1 MRVTNLMISNRVVF
15 NMQRSIQS
23 LLTMQGRLS
32 SGRRIEM
39 PSDDPIG
46 TLRDL
51 DYRTELA
58 KNDQYL
64 KNISQGQSWLQNYD
78 TTLAGLKNLVST
90 SKELAIAMAN
100 GTYDEQARQA
110 SASEIRS
117 IYEQIVQL
125 GNGTLEGKHIFS
137 GYRTD
142 TQALTASEGGAVYH
156 GDMGQ
161 IKFQIETATRLTV
174 NFNGADVF
182 LRRLSELGET
192 ADLNVAVTGSTLL
205 VDLNAGSGIDQTV
218 GTFTVTD
225 NNLNISS
232 TVDVSGAVTVDDVLN
247 AINAQL
253 AADGITNLSAQIAPE
268 GNGIRLNID
277 ETLPNRISVDTAL
290 DNLNGGHGVDLSD
303 GRIHL
308 TDGAGID
315 VNIDLGG
322 ATTVGDVITEF
333 NAQMA
338 AAGLPLSNVTMQ
350 LNAAGT
356 GLEINDTNGVP
367 IGLSIS
373 EVDAFSTTAQDLGIR
388 GNINA
393 SLVGLD
399 LNPQYGFEIEE
410 TTGTTA
416 GDLALVGEFIG
427 DWSGGDI
434 DPLLTLTSNIAEFN
448 NGLGYASGEIVV
460 WQGLDSRTFDLS
472 DPAIVTVQDV
482 LDLFN
487 NSGLDITAT
496 INADNAGIQITNN
509 DPTRSLTVEDVGD
522 SRLTKDMGIFGS
534 TDMMGSL
541 QVLIHCLDN
550 NDQEGTG
557 MLLENLDASI
567 QNLLNVRATV
577 GASASRLETTRARLT
592 DMGLNFT
599 KLLSEVEDADLTK
612 LMMDLAMM
620 ENSYQASLLAGAR
633 IMQPSLMDFLR

>member
-1 MRVTNLMISNRVVF
+1 MISNRVVF

-32 SGRRIEM
+32 SGRRIEL
-39 PSDDPIG
+39 PSDDPVG

-51 DYRTELA
+51 DYRSELA

-64 KNISQGQSWLQNYD
+64 KNISQGRSWLQNYD
-78 TTLAGLKNLVST
+78 TTMAELKNLVST
-90 SKELAIAMAN
+90 SKELAIAMSN
-100 GTYDEQARQA
+100 GTYDDQARQA

-125 GNGTLEGKHIFS
+125 GNGTLEGKRIFS
-137 GYRTD
+137 GFRTD

-156 GDMGQ
+156 GDTGQ
-161 IKFQIETATRLTV
+161 IEFQIETASRVTV

-182 LRRLSELGET
+182 LRRLTEVGSE

-205 VDLNAGSGIDQTV
+205 ADLNAGSGIDQAT
-218 GTFTVTD
+218 GTFTIID
-225 NNLNISS
+225 HNLNISS
-232 TVDVSGAVTVDDVLN
+232 TVDVTGAVTVDDVLN

-253 AADGITNLSAQIAPE
+253 AADGITNLSAEIAPE
-268 GNGIRLNID
+268 GNGIRMNID
-277 ETLPNRISVDTAL
+277 DTLPNQISVDTPL
-290 DNLNGGHGVDLSD
+290 DNLNGGRGVDFND

-308 TDGAGID
+308 TDGIGID
-315 VNIDLGG
+315 VDIDLGG
-322 ATTVGDVITEF
+322 ASTVGDVITEF
-333 NAQMA
+333 NTQMA
-338 AAGLPLSNVTMQ
+338 AAGPPLSNVTMQ

-356 GLEINDTNGVP
+356 GLEINDANGAP
-367 IGLSIS
+367 LGLSIG
-373 EVDAFSTTAQDLGIR
+373 EVDAFSSTAQDLGIM
-388 GNINA
+388 GDIDA
-393 SLVGLD
+393 SMTGLD
-399 LNPQYGFEIEE
+399 LNPQYSFEIEE
-410 TTGTTA
+410 TAGTTA
-416 GDLALVGEFIG
+416 ADLVLVGEFIG
-427 DWSGGDI
+427 DWSGGDM
-434 DPLLTLTSNIAEFN
+434 DPLLTATSNVVDFN
-448 NGLGYASGEIVV
+448 NGSGYAGGEIVI
-460 WQGLDSRTFDLS
+460 WQGLDSRTIDLS
-472 DPAIVTVQDV
+472 DPAIVTVQDL

-487 NSGLDITAT
+487 NAGLDITAAV
-496 INADNAGIQITNN
+496 NADNTGIQISNN

-522 SRLTKDMGIFGS
+522 GRLAKDMGIFGS

-567 QNLLNVRATV
+567 QHLLNIRSTV
-577 GASASRLETTRARLT
+577 GATASRLETTQARLT

-612 LMMDLAMM
+612 LMTDLAMM